1 MYKVVELIIISIVYL
16 FVSWI
21 YFWKIGNN
29 GVNNFIDILS
39 SIVMLVITIF
49 FLKYLVKW
57 IHKQLKL

>member
-1 MYKVVELIIISIVYL
+1 MYKVVELIIISIAYL

-39 SIVMLVITIF
+39 SIVMLVITIL